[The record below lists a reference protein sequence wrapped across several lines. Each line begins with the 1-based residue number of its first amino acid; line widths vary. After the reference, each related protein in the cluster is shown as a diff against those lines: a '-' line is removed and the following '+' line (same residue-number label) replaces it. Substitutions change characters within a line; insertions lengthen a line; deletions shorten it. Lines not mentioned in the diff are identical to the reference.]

1 MSTDTVRPS
10 AVHPR
15 DVERPERDNPPSRT
29 GIGRIVAGSM
39 TAGLVVAVA
48 LVVAAPFIPAR
59 ADVLTGVVLLGFA
72 VGWALLA
79 VLSVQFSDH
88 PQRWAAAPAA
98 FLTVAGL
105 VSLLGA
111 DTAVGHA
118 FRWVWPPL
126 LLVLAVWSIIRARR
140 QTPRRARRWLVY
152 PLLAGLALSAIGGG
166 YETVRESADGA
177 AYPMP
182 GQLVDVGGHRLH
194 LSCTGSGSPTV
205 VLEPGHGEVSSA
217 MALITSSVARDSRV
231 CVYDRAGKG
240 WSDSV
245 DRPQDAVHIA
255 TDLHTLL
262 DRADVPGP
270 YVLAGHS
277 FGGLYVLTFASQY
290 PDEVAGL
297 VLLDSTAPA
306 TGPAPGTIEPDDS
319 ASRIS
324 MLVAAT
330 ANLGVAHLIPDS
342 YDSLPPRAR
351 GEARA
356 TVSTA
361 RAVQS
366 YLDEFRAGGASARQA
381 AALVDFDSKPL
392 IVVTASRGQT
402 EAWPAAQDKLA
413 TLSANSRH
421 DVIADATHASLYLD
435 KTHAAAASQA
445 IRDVVA
451 AVRSH
456 RPLQ

>member
-1 MSTDTVRPS
+1 MAT
-10 AVHPR
+10 
-15 DVERPERDNPPSRT
+15 
-29 GIGRIVAGSM
+29 
-39 TAGLVVAVA
+39 GLVVAVS
-48 LVVAAPFIPAR
+48 LVAAPFIA
-59 ADVLTGVVLLGFA
+59 ATTHLLTGVLLLGFA

-79 VLSVQFSDH
+79 VLSMQFTDH

-105 VSLLGA
+105 ISLLGA
-111 DTAVGHA
+111 DTAIGQA

-126 LLVLAVWSIIRARR
+126 LLVLVVWSITRAHR

-152 PLLAGLALSAIGGG
+152 PLLAGLGLSAIGGG
-166 YETVRESADGA
+166 YETARESIDAA

-217 MALITSSVARDSRV
+217 MAWVTAGVAQDSRV

-240 WSDSV
+240 WSDPA
-245 DRPQDAVHIA
+245 DGPQDAVQIA
-255 TDLHTLL
+255 TGLHTLL
-262 DRADVPGP
+262 DRADIPGP

-277 FGGLYVLTFASQY
+277 FGGLYVLTFAAQY
-290 PDEVAGL
+290 PNEVAGL

-306 TGPAPGTIEPDDS
+306 AGPARATIEPDDPG
-319 ASRIS
+319 SRIS
-324 MLVAAT
+324 MLVAVT
-330 ANLGVAHLIPDS
+330 ANLGVAHLIPDP
-342 YDSLPPRAR
+342 YDSLPPRSR

-356 TVSTA
+356 SVSTA
-361 RAVQS
+361 HAVKS
-366 YLDEFRAGGASARQA
+366 YIDEFRAAGASIHQA
-381 AALVDFDSKPL
+381 ATLVDFGSKPL
-392 IVVTASRGQT
+392 IVVTAGRAHDERSL
-402 EAWPAAQDKLA
+402 AAQVKLA
-413 TLSANSRH
+413 TLSSNSRH
-421 DVIADATHASLYLD
+421 DVVGDATHASLYLD

-451 AVRSH
+451 SVRSH
-456 RPLQ
+456 QPLN

>member
-1 MSTDTVRPS
+1 MSTDTVHPS

-15 DVERPERDNPPSRT
+15 DVEPPERDNPPSRT

-39 TAGLVVAVA
+39 TLGLIAAVA
-48 LVVAAPFIPAR
+48 LVAAPFIPAR

-79 VLSVQFSDH
+79 VLSVRFTDH
-88 PQRWAAAPAA
+88 PQRWAAAPAVS
-98 FLTVAGL
+98 LTGAAL
-105 VSLLGA
+105 VSVLGA
-111 DTAVGHA
+111 DTVVGQA
-118 FRWVWPPL
+118 FRWVWPPV
-126 LLVLAVWSIIRARR
+126 LLVVVVWSIGRAHRH
-140 QTPRRARRWLVY
+140 TPRRVRRWLIY
-152 PLLAGLALSAIGGG
+152 PLLAGLGLAAIGGG
-166 YETVRESADGA
+166 YETVRESVDAA

-217 MALITSSVARDSRV
+217 MAWITAVVAQDSRV

-240 WSDSV
+240 WSDPV
-245 DRPQDAVHIA
+245 DGPQDAVQIA

-262 DRADVPGP
+262 DRANVPGP

-277 FGGLYVLTFASQY
+277 FGGLYVLTFAAQY
-290 PDEVAGL
+290 PDQVAGL
-297 VLLDSTAPA
+297 VLLDSTAPVA
-306 TGPAPGTIEPDDS
+306 GPAPTTNGSYDLVG
-319 ASRIS
+319 RIS
-324 MLVAAT
+324 APVAAT
-330 ANLGVAHLIPDS
+330 ANLGLAHLIPDP

-351 GEARA
+351 DEARA

-366 YLDEFRAGGASARQA
+366 YIDEFQAAGASARQA
-381 AALVDFDSKPL
+381 ATLVDFGSKPL

-413 TLSANSRH
+413 TLSSNSRH
-421 DVIADATHASLYLD
+421 DVVAEATHASLYLD
-435 KTHAAAASQA
+435 KTHAAAANQA

-451 AVRSH
+451 SVRSH
-456 RPLQ
+456 RPLR